1 MEYILRALFAGV
13 VYQYQRN
20 AVGVCKS
27 FQLCQRVIVGSVAA
41 AVGCPPTDTLEG
53 IDDDKDGIGI
63 VHQEAFQLRQQVLI
77 QGVG

>member
-13 VYQYQRN
+13 VYQHQRN
-20 AVGVCKS
+20 AVGVCKG

-53 IDDDKDGIGI
+53 IDDDQNGIGL